1 MKRKIT
7 IWMLCLVAIIIW
19 TGLVYAQTI
28 KPGTM
33 KTIKLPNG
41 EEVYNLNGE
50 WDVIVENYGDHARFG
65 TYPNVF
71 RITQTGNTFN
81 AIRLKNNPPP
91 SPGRAGS
98 PSLRGELE
106 TNGFKAVW
114 LIHSSGNSLPS
125 KGQVSE
131 DGKKIVIDD
140 GITVRVTLTR
150 SEN

>member
-1 MKRKIT
+1 MKRRIT
-7 IWMLCLVAIIIW
+7 IWMLCLVAIVAW
-19 TGLVYAQTI
+19 TGLVYAQIAKT
-28 KPGTM
+28 GTM
-33 KTIKLPNG
+33 KTIKLSSG
-41 EEVYNLNGE
+41 EEVYDLSGD
-50 WDVIVENYGDHARFG
+50 WDAFVENYGEQARFG
-65 TYPNVF
+65 TYPQVF

-81 AIRLKNNPPP
+81 AIRLKDNPPP

-114 LIHSSGNSLPS
+114 LIHSSGDSWPS

-140 GITVRVTLTR
+140 GITVRGTLPR
-150 SEN
+150 